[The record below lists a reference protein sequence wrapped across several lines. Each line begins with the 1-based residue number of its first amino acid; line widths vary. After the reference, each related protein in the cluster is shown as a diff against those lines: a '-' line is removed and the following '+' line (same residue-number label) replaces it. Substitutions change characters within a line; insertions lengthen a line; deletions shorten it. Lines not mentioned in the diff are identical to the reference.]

1 MLSWFSSLTDA
12 SKLLYTADALPKSPS
27 LPKQLL
33 DDRAYATL
41 LVPLKACDIS
51 KWERAMNIVVLRET
65 QAGEARV
72 ALMPESIKK
81 LIAAKATVLVESGAG
96 LAAARSDNDFR
107 EAGAEISNDRD
118 ALLASADVLPVVN
131 RPRADD
137 FEKLKSGAV
146 VIGFLRPLDEPAAL
160 KPALASVTTTFA
172 VELIPRITRAQ
183 SMDALSSMATVAG
196 YKAVIIGAESIP
208 RMFPLLMTAA
218 GTVPPAR
225 VLVLGAGVAGL
236 QAIATARRLGA
247 VVEGYDVRA
256 AAGEQVKSLGATFL
270 EVDLGGIK
278 TEDAGGYAVELSDE
292 AMNRG
297 RALIAEHAKSADI
310 VITTA
315 QVPGRRAPLLI
326 TEEAVNGMKRGSMVI
341 DLAGAT
347 GGNCALT
354 KADETVERNGV
365 TIIAP
370 TNLAATVP
378 VHASQLYARNITAFL
393 IPMIKDGQLQ
403 IDMNDDVVGPSCVT
417 HKGEVVNKR
426 VSDLLAK

>member
-1 MLSWFSSLTDA
+1 
-12 SKLLYTADALPKSPS
+12 
-27 LPKQLL
+27 
-33 DDRAYATL
+33 
-41 LVPLKACDIS
+41 
-51 KWERAMNIVVLRET
+51 MNIVVLRET
-65 QAGEARV
+65 QKDEARV
-72 ALMPESIKK
+72 ALMPESIRK
-81 LIAAKATVLVESGAG
+81 LVALKTTVLVESGAG
-96 LAAARSDNDFR
+96 TGAARSDNDFR
-107 EAGAEISNDRD
+107 EAGAEVSTDRN
-118 ALLASADVLPVVN
+118 ALLNAADVLAVVN
-131 RPRADD
+131 RPGSVDI
-137 FEKLKSGAV
+137 EQLKTGAV

-160 KPALASVTTTFA
+160 KPALDRGVTTFA

-196 YKAVIIGAESIP
+196 YKAVIIGAERIP

-225 VLVLGAGVAGL
+225 VLILGAGVAGL

-256 AAGEQVKSLGATFL
+256 AAGEQVKSLGASFL

-297 RALIAEHAKSADI
+297 RALIAEHAKTADI
-310 VITTA
+310 IITTA

-326 TEEAVNGMKRGSMVI
+326 TEEAVNGMKSGSMVI

-347 GGNCALT
+347 GGNCALS
-354 KADETVERNGV
+354 KADQTVERNGV

-378 VHASQLYARNITAFL
+378 VHASQLYSRNVTAFL
-393 IPMIKDGQLQ
+393 TPMIKDGQLH

-417 HKGEVVNKR
+417 HRGEVVNQR
-426 VSDLLAK
+426 VATALAASVG